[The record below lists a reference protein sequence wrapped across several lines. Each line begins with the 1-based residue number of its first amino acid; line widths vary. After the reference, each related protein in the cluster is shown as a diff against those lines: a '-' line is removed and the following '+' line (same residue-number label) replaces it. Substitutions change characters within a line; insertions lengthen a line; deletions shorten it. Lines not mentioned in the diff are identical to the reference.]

1 MLLSTPCLWLCDPP
15 WPASLSSLQPSL
27 FDFLQLVLE
36 GPLGPVLGPRR
47 GGLAGQG
54 DPSGHCGHVF
64 WKIQFSSKNTV
75 VATNRGN
82 IFIGFCLVT
91 LEIYRVFIRI
101 VGDWFVSWLVGFRVS
116 SLYTGAKY
124 FREKTLLVNRICTP
138 RFLTHIGSYI
148 RSDNLGSWYT
158 TMKLSDWKRRKYHHQ
173 FRNERMDYDK
183 VRLNLMNMFCSELHK
198 SQNNSTKSSGIM
210 FFKRC

>member
-54 DPSGHCGHVF
+54 DPSGHCRHVF

-101 VGDWFVSWLVGFRVS
+101 VGDWFVSWLVGWFLGKLALHRS
-116 SLYTGAKY
+116 QDISGRKPY
-124 FREKTLLVNRICTP
+124 LLIGYVHQDSWITQG
-138 RFLTHIGSYI
+138 HI
-148 RSDNLGSWYT
+148 
-158 TMKLSDWKRRKYHHQ
+158 
-173 FRNERMDYDK
+173 
-183 VRLNLMNMFCSELHK
+183 
-198 SQNNSTKSSGIM
+198 
-210 FFKRC
+210 